1 MLRYMLDTDVCIHVL
16 RDRNAV
22 ARDRFTAASG
32 TICLST
38 ISFQELV
45 FGAERSDRPQHH
57 RDRIAD
63 LVSRLELVPFDQD
76 AADHAGD
83 IRATLARTGKSI
95 GPYDSLIAGHARS
108 MGLSVVTG
116 NLREF
121 ERVRGLRCETW
132 LKENIA

>member
-1 MLRYMLDTDVCIHVL
+1 MLDTDVCIHVL
-16 RDRNAV
+16 RDRNSV
-22 ARDRFTAASG
+22 VRARFIAASG

-38 ISFQELV
+38 VSLHELV
-45 FGAERSDRPQHH
+45 FGAERSERPEHH
-57 RDRIAD
+57 RARIAD

-76 AADHAGD
+76 AADHAGE
-83 IRATLARTGKSI
+83 IRASLARTGQKI

-121 ERVRGLRCETW
+121 DRVHGLRCESW
-132 LKENIA
+132 LKEETA